1 MNLKII
7 FLFIALVAFTT
18 FVFAGDFGAPNN
30 NPRPVPNNNP
40 RPVPNNHESRYSAT
54 RKFGDLCDN
63 NYQCGS
69 SLKCDMN
76 VYKCVCQTK
85 FQFLKEAHE
94 CVFCPQEEG
103 WIIAQGKCIQL
114 NSGDLTW
121 NEASYK
127 CKNSGG
133 FLLEMNN
140 QLSYHESTRFFENA
154 TGTTKF
160 FIGLISAGRSISNW
174 TFPVSDIQVASGAPF
189 WKCNNFPNSF
199 VLRLGDPLRDN
210 GKKCAYV
217 DHHQFVATN
226 CDSREDEVTQYVC
239 QKPDFQATKQVV
251 ADSKFSKKIK
261 KDWVGRYCVA
271 DRECTIGEFCRN
283 SYCACSFG
291 YTRYDNKCQR
301 CAIGFTSLNG
311 QCYRVSTNATDF
323 KSANLDC
330 LAQNAVLL
338 TLDLEDI
345 SEYPR
350 NTFKVFEMS
359 GLKNT
364 WVFAAVNGSSNVD
377 NSSTMLRFD
386 RFDASKSFKEFDMG
400 SHPWTE
406 YAVNT
411 CLQNA
416 SASANVTNPNGL
428 LASFEPIFNGNIEQS
443 IMYNCLSLNR
453 NLVSQTN
460 CSTPQNYVCQ
470 QPFGGFAPSLINEL
484 ITRVNNE
491 YNFDQRI

>member
-1 MNLKII
+1 
-7 FLFIALVAFTT
+7 
-18 FVFAGDFGAPNN
+18 
-30 NPRPVPNNNP
+30 
-40 RPVPNNHESRYSAT
+40 
-54 RKFGDLCDN
+54 
-63 NYQCGS
+63 
-69 SLKCDMN
+69 
-76 VYKCVCQTK
+76 
-85 FQFLKEAHE
+85 
-94 CVFCPQEEG
+94 
-103 WIIAQGKCIQL
+103 
-114 NSGDLTW
+114 
-121 NEASYK
+121 
-127 CKNSGG
+127 
-133 FLLEMNN
+133 MNN

-199 VLRLGDPLRDN
+199 AMRLGDPLRDN

-251 ADSKFSKKIK
+251 ADSKFSKNIQ
-261 KDWVGRYCVA
+261 KDWVGRYCVT
-271 DRECTIGEFCRN
+271 DRECTTGEFCRN

-311 QCYRVSTNATDF
+311 HCYRVSTIATDF
-323 KSANLDC
+323 KAASLDC
-330 LAQNAVLL
+330 LAQNAILL

-359 GLKNT
+359 RLENT
-364 WVFAAVNGSSNVD
+364 WVFAARNNETID
-377 NSSTMLRFD
+377 STMLRFD
-386 RFDASKSFKEFDMG
+386 RFVSDVKELDMG

-416 SASANVTNPNGL
+416 SASAIVTNPNGL
-428 LASFEPIFNGNIEQS
+428 LASLALTFESNRIKAKVN
-443 IMYNCLSLNR
+443 NCLSLKG
-453 NLVSQTN
+453 NLVSQTK
-460 CSTPQNYVCQ
+460 CCTPQYYVCQ
-470 QPFGGFAPSLINEL
+470 QPFGGLAPSLIDEIKTVMSTNDAL
-484 ITRVNNE
+484 TCVG
-491 YNFDQRI
+491 